1 VRFLV
6 HFSLSG
12 FGKGSQGQ
20 AFEVKGP
27 VRIPTK
33 DLHIKVR
40 KVSSCFLASAVETIC
55 WLAFLI
61 LLIEFL
67 VLSLIEIRNTL
78 ISSLFTNLNMCIYFY

>member
-1 VRFLV
+1 MMQATPEYWTVVVELFSMNYRSDKCVRFLV
-6 HFSLSG
+6 HFSLCG

-40 KVSSCFLASAVETIC
+40 KVSRCFLASAVETVC
-55 WLAFLI
+55 WLA
-61 LLIEFL
+61 
-67 VLSLIEIRNTL
+67 
-78 ISSLFTNLNMCIYFY
+78 LFNFTD